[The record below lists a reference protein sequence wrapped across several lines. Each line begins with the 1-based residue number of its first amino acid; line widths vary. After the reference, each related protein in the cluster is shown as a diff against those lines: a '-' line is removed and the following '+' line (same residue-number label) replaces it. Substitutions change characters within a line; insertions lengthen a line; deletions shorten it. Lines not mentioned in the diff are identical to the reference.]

1 MELFPVDLVG
11 VEVVEISVLMQVE
24 ECARLVR
31 LTDGH
36 ARDIVIV
43 TPLARLNLPPL
54 CLDMRERSHERL
66 RLAVVVARLS
76 PAADRGEELSMLLRL
91 DALGKCLDAE
101 VLGHG
106 DDRTDDAARLLRG
119 VAQKAHVELDEVDRV
134 VLEDVQR
141 RVAAAEIVE
150 PDLIALVPQ
159 AVDSPVDGSSFSAS
173 ALSVISTCRASRG
186 IWYAARVFST
196 R

>member
-1 MELFPVDLVG
+1 
-11 VEVVEISVLMQVE
+11 
-24 ECARLVR
+24 
-31 LTDGH
+31 
-36 ARDIVIV
+36 
-43 TPLARLNLPPL
+43 
-54 CLDMRERSHERL
+54 
-66 RLAVVVARLS
+66 
-76 PAADRGEELSMLLRL
+76 MLLRL

-106 DDRTDDAARLLRG
+106 DDRTDDAARLLRE

-159 AVDSPVDGSSFSAS
+159 AVDSPVDGVVILGER
-173 ALSVISTCRASRG
+173 ALRDLDMQGITRNLVRG
-186 IWYAARVFST
+186 ARLFYKVKDIDHIEIVA
-196 R
+196 